1 MNKIQGPAD
10 LYEAMVTMRNTENVN
25 AMPFRKSQA
34 KEAGIDWKFVE
45 ESAKL
50 LGLQLV
56 RSGTGFLIVK

>member
-34 KEAGIDWKFVE
+34 KAAGIDWKFVE
-45 ESAKL
+45 DSVKL

-56 RSGTGFLIVK
+56 RSGHGYLIVK